1 MRGFWTSFLVVIAAA
16 FFSVSAKAQE
26 TKLTIMVFQGMQNLP
41 ILMGL
46 HKGFFAKRGIA
57 LDVKL
62 APNSDEMRNGLVE
75 SRYQLVHSGI
85 DNSVHLV
92 EHQKVDS
99 VIFMGG
105 DNAFN
110 NLLVQP
116 GISAYE
122 DIRGKAVGV
131 DALDTAYAFQLYAM
145 LKQKGLNKGDYI
157 PRSIGSSARRLDAI
171 KNDKTMVATMLNP
184 PFSFIAIR
192 DAGWKD
198 WGTAVRALGPYQGTG
213 GYVLRSW
220 AAANSDLLVRYIQA
234 YVEGLRYALDPKNR
248 DEAVKLLI
256 DSIKLP
262 PDIAGQAYAVEAHPV
277 EGLARDGR
285 FDLEGFNTVLKL
297 RAEWAGSPLAKPEKY
312 YDLSYYQKALAGL

>member
-1 MRGFWTSFLVVIAAA
+1 MRGLLKSFAALAAA
-16 FFSVSAKAQE
+16 AIFVTPAQAQE
-26 TKLTIMVFQGMQNLP
+26 AKLTIMVFQGMQNLP

-46 HKGFFAKRGIA
+46 QKGFFAKRGIA
-57 LDVKL
+57 LDVRL
-62 APNSDEMRNGLVE
+62 APNSDEMRNGLAE
-75 SRYQLVHSGI
+75 GRYQLVHSGI

-99 VIFMGG
+99 IIFMGG

-116 GISAYE
+116 GINSYE

-145 LKQKGLNKGDYI
+145 LKQKGLNKGDYK
-157 PRSIGSSARRLDAI
+157 PLSIGSSMRRLDAI
-171 KNDKTMVATMLNP
+171 KNDKSMVATMLNP
-184 PFSFIAIR
+184 PFSFLAIR

-198 WGTAVRALGPYQGTG
+198 WGPAVRALGPYQGTG

-220 AAANSDLLVRYIQA
+220 AAANADLLVRYIQA

-248 DEAVKLLI
+248 EESIKLLI
-256 DSIKLP
+256 DNIKLP
-262 PDIAGQAYAVEAHPV
+262 PDIAAQAYAVEAHPT

-297 RAEWAGSPLAKPEKY
+297 RAEWAGSPLAPPEKY
-312 YDLSYYQKALAGL
+312 YDLTYYQKALAGL